1 MRGQGLSLFLVLLPS
16 FIVTLTGLNQS
27 SVYFTA
33 LWKLFLKEIK
43 LSLHVNSNHVT
54 FIWFYLIKEEEKIFY
69 CFRDSMQSL

>member
-33 LWKLFLKEIK
+33 LLKLFFKEIK
-43 LSLHVNSNHVT
+43 LSLHLNSNHVT
-54 FIWFYLIKEEEKIFY
+54 FI
-69 CFRDSMQSL
+69 

>member
-1 MRGQGLSLFLVLLPS
+1 MRGQGLSLFLVVLPS

-33 LWKLFLKEIK
+33 LWTLFLKEIK

-54 FIWFYLIKEEEKIFY
+54 FIEEEEEKKNH
-69 CFRDSMQSL
+69 CFRDSRQSL

>member
-33 LWKLFLKEIK
+33 LAMKIISERNK
-43 LSLHVNSNHVT
+43 T
-54 FIWFYLIKEEEKIFY
+54 FSSRE
-69 CFRDSMQSL
+69 Q